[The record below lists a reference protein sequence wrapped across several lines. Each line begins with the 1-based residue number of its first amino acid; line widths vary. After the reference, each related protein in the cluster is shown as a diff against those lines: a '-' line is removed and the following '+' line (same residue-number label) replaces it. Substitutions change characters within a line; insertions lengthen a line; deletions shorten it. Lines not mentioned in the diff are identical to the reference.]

1 MPRVVMMG
9 VIWGVPA
16 AVAGI
21 ALGLF
26 APRLALLV
34 VAGLLPVGG
43 LALALAM
50 TGMRRRV
57 RRVAR
62 AQAALE
68 QEMEELRRD
77 MHGLVRERERKDD
90 RIVTEVKLLQ
100 KLLVKLS
107 EAQAPVPPP
116 VRSEASADSD
126 IEVVDAEPVR
136 DDAAV
141 IAAVREA
148 LAEDRVRLYVQP
160 IVSLPQR
167 QTRFY
172 ECFTRV
178 EDRDGDILT
187 PDEFI
192 PVAERAGLIGAVD
205 NMLLFRCMQLVRRTR
220 RRQRDLPFF
229 CNISRHSLLDIDFFN
244 EFLDFLSDNR
254 ALADHLIFEFVQ
266 SDILDPALQ
275 DQIRH
280 HLGQLTRLGYRFSL
294 DRVTSLELDLQDLSD
309 LGFRFIKLDAAGLL
323 YHLREE
329 PPTLDLEALRQAL
342 ERVAIDLI
350 VEKIESEED
359 LRDLLDAR
367 IDYGQG
373 YAFGEPR
380 LSRPAQEQ
388 E

>member
-1 MPRVVMMG
+1 MPRSIMLG

-26 APRLALLV
+26 APRVALV
-34 VAGLLPVGG
+34 VVVGLVPAGGLV
-43 LALALAM
+43 LALALA
-50 TGMRRRV
+50 GLRRRLRGV
-57 RRVAR
+57 TR
-62 AQAALE
+62 AQEALE
-68 QEMEELRRD
+68 SEIDGLRRD
-77 MHGLVRERERKDD
+77 MHDLVRDRERKDD
-90 RIVTEVKLLQ
+90 RLVAEVKLLQ

-107 EAQAPVPPP
+107 EARATVPPP
-116 VRSEASADSD
+116 SAAPDVVSD
-126 IEVVDAEPVR
+126 VEIVDAEPVR
-136 DDAAV
+136 EDAAV
-141 IAAVREA
+141 IAALRDA
-148 LAEDRVRLYVQP
+148 LAQDRVRLYVQP

-178 EDRDGDILT
+178 EDKDGAILT

-220 RRQRDLPFF
+220 RRNRDLPFF

-244 EFLDFLSDNR
+244 EFLDFLSENQS
-254 ALADHLIFEFVQ
+254 LADHLVFEFVQ
-266 SDILDPALQ
+266 ADILDPELQ
-275 DQIRH
+275 DKIRH
-280 HLGQLTRLGYRFSL
+280 HLGQLSRLGYRFSL
-294 DRVTSLELDLQDLSD
+294 DRVSSLELDLQELSD

-323 YHLREE
+323 FHLREE

-350 VEKIESEED
+350 VEKIESEDD

-373 YAFGEPR
+373 YVFGEPR